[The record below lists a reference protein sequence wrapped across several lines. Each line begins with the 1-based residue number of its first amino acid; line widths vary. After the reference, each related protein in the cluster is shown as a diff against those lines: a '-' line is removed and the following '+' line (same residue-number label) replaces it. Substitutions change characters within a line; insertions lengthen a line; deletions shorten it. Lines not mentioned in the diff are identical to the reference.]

1 MPRGGVPSHSKHF
14 CTLNP
19 KVFGFHVSMQ
29 MGNAWQGH
37 FHAKSIWY
45 AGLTTRIMF
54 MIEKAFSCPP
64 RSSLRIGNLLRAI
77 FRVRLHTIWHFYEL
91 YSSAAFFSLRIRWNF
106 QSWCQCFKTF
116 SNKSVYGENCSVCT
130 VIRYSR
136 VNIGIFFVSEASVLL
151 KTVSVLKIY
160 TFVAIQQQPIHFRSP
175 EGKLVEKTFCSGY
188 WLRSYWFYCVTVGL
202 EL

>member
-1 MPRGGVPSHSKHF
+1 MICLLTLEGTNRKKKKSANAWLIYREFPLRVWLCMPRGGVPSHSKHF

-106 QSWCQCFKTF
+106 QS
-116 SNKSVYGENCSVCT
+116 
-130 VIRYSR
+130 
-136 VNIGIFFVSEASVLL
+136 
-151 KTVSVLKIY
+151 
-160 TFVAIQQQPIHFRSP
+160 
-175 EGKLVEKTFCSGY
+175 
-188 WLRSYWFYCVTVGL
+188 
-202 EL
+202 